1 MNKFIAMDQSE
12 KVGLGA
18 AVGGHLLLLALL
30 VLGLF
35 QAAVPLG
42 SDGGGSGDGIAVE
55 IVSEG
60 AVAAPDPAPSVA
72 QEVEEVEDIPVPI
85 TETVVDPVPVAKPLE
100 KVRPKPNQLV
110 KPRVKSPTKPITKP
124 ITKPVQKPVKT
135 ATGTG
140 RGGSKS
146 DFEKQMEKKLG
157 GLGGGGTGP
166 AKTKGPGEGS
176 GQGVST
182 QTAAAIRTQTSNT
195 IASEVRPFIPNCAP
209 PTSDNSSL
217 RVFVQLNIGSSAN
230 LISANVYKVEG
241 VSTSNQ
247 AQVEPMKR
255 CVLDSLRKA
264 SPYNLDKEQY
274 DTWRNHK
281 VQLKVNFK

>member
-1 MNKFIAMDQSE
+1 MNKFVAMDQSE

-18 AVGGHLLLLALL
+18 AVGGHVLLLALL

-35 QAAVPLG
+35 RAAAPMG

-60 AVAAPDPAPSVA
+60 AVAPSDPAPPVV
-72 QEVEEVEDIPVPI
+72 QEVEEVEDIPVPVA
-85 TETVVDPVPVAKPLE
+85 ETVVDPVPVTKPVQ
-100 KVRPKPNQLV
+100 KVQPKPNQLV
-110 KPRVKSPTKPITKP
+110 KPKVKSPTKPITKP
-124 ITKPVQKPVKT
+124 ATKPVQTPVKN
-135 ATGTG
+135 ATGTA

-146 DFEKQMEKKLG
+146 DFEKQMERKLG
-157 GLGGGGTGP
+157 GLGGGTGP
-166 AKTKGPGEGS
+166 SKTKGPGEGS
-176 GQGVST
+176 GQGAST

-264 SPYNLDKEQY
+264 SPYNLDKEQF